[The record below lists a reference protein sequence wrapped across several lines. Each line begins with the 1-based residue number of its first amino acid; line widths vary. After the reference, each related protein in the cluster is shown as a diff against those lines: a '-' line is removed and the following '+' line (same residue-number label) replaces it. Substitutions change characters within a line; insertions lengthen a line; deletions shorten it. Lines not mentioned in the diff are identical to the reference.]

1 MSNQFST
8 WLKKKLLKK
17 DKNLISLND
26 PFIVIKYLLRDTKV
40 TCMLDAGASN
50 GRILRTL
57 LKKFPQANAYA
68 FEPNPLYKQQLETY
82 ARKDSRFHP
91 QYLALSDIEGKAELF
106 ITESPGNTSLLSPA
120 ERLKEIDPEGAE
132 VKKRMEVKLVTI
144 DQWAKKNN
152 VLEIQVMKFDIQGA
166 ELKALKG
173 AVEVLQ
179 KSTCAVYTEICF
191 NSLYNDG
198 ALFSEIDLFFR
209 KQGFILYDVYKPK
222 YNQSDLIMWANALY
236 VDPRKI
242 KI

>member
-1 MSNQFST
+1 MANQLGR
-8 WLKKKLLKK
+8 WIKKKLLGA
-17 DKNLISLND
+17 DNNLITLND
-26 PFIVIKYLLRDTKV
+26 PYVIIENLLKDTEV
-40 TCMLDAGASN
+40 TGILDAGASN
-50 GRILRTL
+50 GRISRRL
-57 LKKFPQANAYA
+57 LKTFTKANTYA
-68 FEPNPLYKQQLETY
+68 FEPNPLYKKTLETF
-82 ARKDSRFHP
+82 AQEDSRFHP
-91 QYLALSDIEGKAELF
+91 QYLALSDYEGSAELF
-106 ITESPGNTSLLSPA
+106 ITESPGNTSLLSPGD
-120 ERLKEIDPEGAE
+120 RLKEIDPNGSK
-132 VKKRMEVKLVTI
+132 VKQRRDVDIVTI

-166 ELKALKG
+166 ELKALQG